1 MHRFFVEPE
10 QITGSYIT
18 ISGNEAHHII
28 NVLRLSPGE
37 RIVVCDGEGYEY
49 EGDIGECSRDK
60 VTVKVIVVR
69 KSLSEPPIQVVL
81 AQGFP
86 KKAESLELVIQ
97 KATELG
103 VSRVVPLITERTVAR
118 PKDDKLDSR
127 LKRWKRIAL
136 EAAKQSQRARVP
148 VVDKPLDLIGF
159 LETVPRDAL
168 CLIPWEME
176 KNVGIKEILD
186 WEVKNGFSRTV
197 AVLIGPEGGFSEQE
211 VDEARKAGAIPVSM
225 GPRILRTE
233 TAGITAMGI
242 ILYELGDLG
251 GAAGA

>member
-1 MHRFFVEPE
+1 M
-10 QITGSYIT
+10 
-18 ISGNEAHHII
+18 
-28 NVLRLSPGE
+28 
-37 RIVVCDGEGYEY
+37 
-49 EGDIGECSRDK
+49 
-60 VTVKVIVVR
+60 TVKVIVVR

-81 AQGFP
+81 AQGSQ
-86 KKAESLELVIQ
+86 KAESLELVIQ

-103 VSRVVPLITERTVAR
+103 VSRVVPLITDRTVAR

-225 GPRILRTE
+225 GPRILH
-233 TAGITAMGI
+233 GDCWDYGNGNNSI
-242 ILYELGDLG
+242 ELGDLG